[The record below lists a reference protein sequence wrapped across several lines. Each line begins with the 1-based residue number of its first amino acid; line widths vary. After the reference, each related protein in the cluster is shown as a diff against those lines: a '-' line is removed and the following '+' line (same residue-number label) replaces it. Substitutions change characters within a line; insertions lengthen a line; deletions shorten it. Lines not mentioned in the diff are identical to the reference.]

1 MTHFISENEKLI
13 IHLTEL
19 LNKHKED
26 DRPLWKILKEQ
37 EKCDVQSIPEIEVCI
52 KGELHFRFGS
62 NMHPL
67 IGRNAFSS

>member
-52 KGELHFRFGS
+52 KGEFKF
-62 NMHPL
+62 
-67 IGRNAFSS
+67 